1 VEAAVGETERHVK
14 TVRLWQSNPDTF
26 LMGKGHGDLMVFL
39 GLGVLNCIHTFTGHD
54 RWLAWLSQQLWVY
67 LCPHCVP
74 EPS

>member
-1 VEAAVGETERHVK
+1 MGETERHVK

-54 RWLAWLSQQLWVY
+54 R
-67 LCPHCVP
+67 
-74 EPS
+74 